1 MTYPALVKAEKLVR
15 AGDIVGA
22 EAALVSLVE
31 SEGDQALIVAL
42 DEFPS
47 KDLLAVLRDYDSSK
61 ESVVNLLVSPEQF
74 ARAIV
79 LERRY
84 GENNHQRLHG
94 MINSVIFR
102 ADADPGEFLAAIGE
116 VDGGTDVLADYL
128 WERVENIE
136 HFFRTG
142 TFDFFGEGDEALM
155 EMDDDERLEALFD
168 ADGYR
173 PFLNHSEV
181 SDHDWM
187 EVTWLLRCQFP
198 ELFREVLLILRA
210 RVSADARRQLLD
222 DLIAGRVELSAAIPS
237 AEPPAR
243 PLDSEDES
251 AL

>member
-128 WERVENIE
+128 WERV
-136 HFFRTG
+136 
-142 TFDFFGEGDEALM
+142 
-155 EMDDDERLEALFD
+155 
-168 ADGYR
+168 
-173 PFLNHSEV
+173 
-181 SDHDWM
+181 
-187 EVTWLLRCQFP
+187 
-198 ELFREVLLILRA
+198 
-210 RVSADARRQLLD
+210 
-222 DLIAGRVELSAAIPS
+222 
-237 AEPPAR
+237 
-243 PLDSEDES
+243 
-251 AL
+251 